1 MTCAKQV
8 VTATITTQDGR
19 VFIGRNDCA
28 NPQQVCPRGNMPSN
42 VGYHLCKEVCRQEGH
57 AEVMALKAADYDVI
71 GSSLVLEGHKAVCPT
86 CMHALNISG
95 VAKIE
100 VKEKA
105 A

>member
-1 MTCAKQV
+1 
-8 VTATITTQDGR
+8 
-19 VFIGRNDCA
+19 
-28 NPQQVCPRGNMPSN
+28 
-42 VGYHLCKEVCRQEGH
+42 
-57 AEVMALKAADYDVI
+57 MALKAADYDVI